1 MEGFPMKKAL
11 MIACLMFGLLAFMSC
26 ASNNTTSQ
34 PQKKPTDWGTVNT
47 IESETTK

>member
-1 MEGFPMKKAL
+1 MKKGL
-11 MIACLMFGLLAFMSC
+11 MVAFLMLGLLAFMGC

-34 PQKKPTDWGTVNT
+34 EKKQPAGWGTVNT